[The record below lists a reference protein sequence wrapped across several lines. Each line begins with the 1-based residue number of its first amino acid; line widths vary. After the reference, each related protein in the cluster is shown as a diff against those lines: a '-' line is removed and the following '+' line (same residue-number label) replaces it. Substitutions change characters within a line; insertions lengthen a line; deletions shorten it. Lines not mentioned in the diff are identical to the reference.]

1 VTIGSNLSLR
11 ITALLLGGF
20 VVLQALVWAAMA
32 LPGRGDDRRPYNLP
46 RPDQVAAMAQI
57 LDSAPRDRRAALI
70 EIFNSS
76 LYTVRVLREA
86 PPAPEIGETAL
97 DPLRADYVRALPDR
111 TVTIA
116 GKRPR
121 LGRIAAQ
128 RPRLARFF
136 APISVAV
143 TLRGGDLLVID
154 SRPSSLVRTFLRQ
167 RAVVGTLGG
176 LVILIILALAVRQT
190 TRPLAR
196 MSASIRRFSSDLEAP
211 DLPLT
216 GPREVRE
223 LSRTFNEMKV
233 RITGLMSER
242 TRVLAAVAHDMRTYL
257 TRLRLR
263 AEFIDDAEQ
272 RGKAAADLDEMAAL
286 LDDTLMFARQDA
298 GAGPG
303 ASRLDLSTEL
313 RAITDFRREMGDA
326 VVLSPPPEALAI
338 RATPLAFRRMLQ
350 NLIDNGLR
358 HGGRVTL
365 SAERDLQTAIIR
377 VADDGPGVP
386 ADALHRLGEP
396 FGRLEPSRD
405 RQAGGA
411 GLGLAIVRALAER
424 DGAQVAFANGQG
436 GGFVVTLRFPLA
448 GPD

>member
-46 RPDQVAAMAQI
+46 RPEQVAAMAQA
-57 LDSAPRDRRAALI
+57 LESAPRAQRATLI
-70 EIFNSS
+70 ETFNGS
-76 LYTVRVLREA
+76 LYTVRVLGEP
-86 PPAPEIGETAL
+86 PPAPEIDEKAL
-97 DPLRADYVRALPDR
+97 GPLRADYARALPDR
-111 TVTIA
+111 SVTIA

-121 LGRIAAQ
+121 LGRIVAD

-136 APISVAV
+136 APITMAV
-143 TLRGGDLLVID
+143 TLRDGDLLVID

-167 RAVVGTLGG
+167 RAVMGTLGG
-176 LVILIILALAVRQT
+176 LVILVILALAVRQT

-196 MSASIRRFSSDLEAP
+196 MSASIRRFSSDLDAP

-223 LSRTFNEMKV
+223 LSLTFNEMKV

-263 AEFIDDAEQ
+263 TEFIEDAEQ
-272 RGKAAADLDEMAAL
+272 RSKAAADLDEMAAL

-298 GAGPG
+298 GAGPR
-303 ASRLDLSTEL
+303 ASRLDLATEL
-313 RAITDFRREMGDA
+313 RAITDLRREMGDA
-326 VVLSPPPEALAI
+326 VALSPPPQALAI

-365 SAERDLQTAIIR
+365 SAERDLRTATVR

-386 ADALHRLGEP
+386 ADALRRLGEP
-396 FGRLEPSRD
+396 FGRLDPSRD

-424 DGAQVAFANGQG
+424 DGAQVSFANGLE
-436 GGFVVTLRFPLA
+436 GGFVVTLRFPIA
-448 GPD
+448 GDD